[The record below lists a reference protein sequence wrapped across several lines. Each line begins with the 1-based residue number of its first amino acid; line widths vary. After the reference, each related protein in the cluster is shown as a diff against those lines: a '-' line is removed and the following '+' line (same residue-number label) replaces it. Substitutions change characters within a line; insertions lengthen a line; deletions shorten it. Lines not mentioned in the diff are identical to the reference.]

1 MPQMPQM
8 PPGSLFL
15 IPFRPCNPR
24 LKKSPRPLLKI
35 TSVSS
40 VSSVGTLIL
49 PLRYLCFSKIF
60 SLPLSRNTI
69 KTLRTSMATAYVSS
83 TCSGGAT
90 FCRSITSFKGTGLAM
105 CALCLTNTHTNQ
117 QTSCYTLS
125 IAGKASAV
133 RPFAAVAPGAAV
145 SLHKSLTSYLFYPKG
160 GARMSA
166 SCLAMPVSVL
176 LAAAALWRLC
186 SCCWGYRSMTNHL

>member
-15 IPFRPCNPR
+15 IPSRPCNPR

-83 TCSGGAT
+83 TCPGGAT

-105 CALCLTNTHTNQ
+105 CAICLTNKHPVIPFPWPVRRPPSGPLRLSPPARLSACTNRLLLI
-117 QTSCYTLS
+117 YS
-125 IAGKASAV
+125 IRKEVPA
-133 RPFAAVAPGAAV
+133 
-145 SLHKSLTSYLFYPKG
+145 
-160 GARMSA
+160 
-166 SCLAMPVSVL
+166 
-176 LAAAALWRLC
+176 
-186 SCCWGYRSMTNHL
+186 